1 MKFKKIIFFIVV
13 LAIFLITGYFF
24 GKNTDFYEEINKPV
38 FAPKGIVFSIV
49 WTGLYVIQAYYV
61 THVYFNKTESKEY
74 NKLLILLLIN
84 AVLNIIYMPVFFI
97 FESIFGG
104 FVISLLLFISLVLII
119 YKSKLLNIKQ
129 FYLEIPYFIW
139 SIFALILSISI
150 YLMN

>member
-1 MKFKKIIFFIVV
+1 MIADCKF
-13 LAIFLITGYFF
+13 
-24 GKNTDFYEEINKPV
+24 
-38 FAPKGIVFSIV
+38 
-49 WTGLYVIQAYYV
+49 
-61 THVYFNKTESKEY
+61 
-74 NKLLILLLIN
+74 N